1 MFLVATTRSVLYVR
15 EDNVITPVDRGKGLY
30 YGLAKSFG
38 KYYVA
43 CRNSDP
49 THTNTFIPPEQETG
63 DIMVLD
69 NKLRSEA
76 ILQPEDFKL
85 QDLHGIGFW
94 NGKLLCTSSYG
105 DYIAIYDGEKWDRW
119 QPIPPRRNCSYR
131 DSHHLNTVYGT
142 DNRLY
147 ILAHN
152 WDNGS
157 FILEFDGIGQ
167 PPRQIHTN
175 MGIQCHDL
183 WLHKGDIYTLS
194 SKEGCVRST
203 GGFVKNLGGW
213 VRGFAHVDDH
223 FWVGASPTA
232 KRSDRAFGDGIIR
245 KYDEDWNQVGE
256 LVLED
261 EGQVLAILDIGR
273 KASNPQLSMLS

>member
-1 MFLVATTRSVLYVR
+1 MFLVTTTKSLLYVR

-30 YGLAKSFG
+30 YGLAKHFG
-38 KYYVA
+38 KYYIA

-49 THTNTFIPPEQETG
+49 SNSNNFIPPEQESG
-63 DIMVLD
+63 DILVLD

-76 ILQPEDFKL
+76 ILEPENFKL
-85 QDLHGIGFW
+85 QDLHGIAFW

-105 DYIAIYDGEKWDRW
+105 DFIGIYDGEKWDKW
-119 QPIPPRRNCSYR
+119 QPIPPRKNCNYR
-131 DSHHLNTVYGT
+131 DSHHLNTIYGA
-142 DNRLY
+142 DDFLY

-167 PPRQIHTN
+167 PPRQIYSN

-183 WLHKGDIYTLS
+183 WSYKGDIYTLS
-194 SKEGCVRST
+194 SKEGYVRST
-203 GGFVKNLGGW
+203 GGFVKDLGGW

-223 FWVGASPTA
+223 FWIGVSPTA
-232 KRSDRAFGDGIIR
+232 NKNLRNFGNSYLC
-245 KYDEDWNQVGE
+245 KYDEDWNKVEE

-261 EGQVLAILDIGR
+261 EGQILSILNIGR
-273 KASNPQLSMLS
+273 KASNPQLRMIS